1 MADAEETPRY
11 RLYSPEQL
19 QPRYANFGDVTV
31 SEYEVTLTFAH
42 VDRTPVQNGEETS
55 GMVVSQIVVSPQFA
69 RELADTLDD
78 AVERYEQ
85 LFGGPGAQ
93 PGA

>member
-1 MADAEETPRY
+1 MADADETPRL
-11 RLYSPEQL
+11 RLFSPEQL
-19 QPRYANFGDVTV
+19 QPRYANFGDVTI

-42 VDRTPVQNGEETS
+42 ADRTPQQPGEEAT

-69 RELADTLDD
+69 TELADALDD

-85 LFGGPGAQ
+85 HFGRPGN
-93 PGA
+93 GASA